1 MDAQR
6 RPCLPL
12 RSNRFDIRPT
22 GKSCTLLARW
32 DEDYADPWLIIT
44 DLTPQQARICWYG
57 MLRWIECLFKELK
70 RGGFGWHHTKMID
83 PQRAERL
90 GLAIAVATLYL
101 VSIGGQ
107 ESR

>member
-1 MDAQR
+1 MAG
-6 RPCLPL
+6 LIVL
-12 RSNRFDIRPT
+12 RPT

-44 DLTPQQARICWYG
+44 DLTPQQAQICWFG
-57 MLRWIECLFKELK
+57 MLRWIKCLFKELK
-70 RGGFGWHHTKMID
+70 REGFGWHHTKMID

-90 GLAIAVATLYL
+90 WLAIAVATLYL